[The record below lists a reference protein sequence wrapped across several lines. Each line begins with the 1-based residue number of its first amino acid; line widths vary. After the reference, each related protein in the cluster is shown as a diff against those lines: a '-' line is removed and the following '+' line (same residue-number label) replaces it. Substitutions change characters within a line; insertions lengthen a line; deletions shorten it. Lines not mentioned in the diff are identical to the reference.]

1 VPLVL
6 ASASPRRSDLLR
18 AAGLVFEVA
27 AADVDESA
35 EPGEGPDA
43 HVERLALAKARR
55 IADRRPGDVVLG
67 ADTVVTIDGLIL
79 GKPLDRADAE
89 AMLRRLSGRTHQVV
103 TGVAVAKG
111 HDEVRGL
118 DRTLVHF
125 THLTEEDLAWY
136 LDSGEAFDKAGAY
149 GIQGRASRFVDR
161 IEGSYS
167 NVVGLPVSL
176 VVRLLRAAGAAG
188 AFDARP

>member
-1 VPLVL
+1 MRLVL
-6 ASASPRRSDLLR
+6 ASASPRRADLLH
-18 AAGLVFEVA
+18 AAGLSFEVA

-35 EPGEGPDA
+35 EPGETPAA
-43 HVERLALAKARR
+43 HVERLALLKARR
-55 IADRRPGDVVLG
+55 IADSRSDDVVLA

-79 GKPLDRADAE
+79 GKPRDRADAD
-89 AMLRRLSGRTHQVV
+89 AMLRRLSGRMHEVV
-103 TGVAVAKG
+103 TGVAVLSGAQFAG
-111 HDEVRGL
+111 GV

-125 THLTEEDLAWY
+125 THLAEEDLAWY

-176 VVRLLRAAGAAG
+176 IVRLLRAVAPPG
-188 AFDARP
+188 AFDGPR

>member
-1 VPLVL
+1 M
-6 ASASPRRSDLLR
+6 
-18 AAGLVFEVA
+18 
-27 AADVDESA
+27 
-35 EPGEGPDA
+35 
-43 HVERLALAKARR
+43 
-55 IADRRPGDVVLG
+55 LG

-79 GKPLDRADAE
+79 GKPRDRADAE
-89 AMLRRLSGRTHQVV
+89 AMLRRLSGRMHEVV
-103 TGVAVAKG
+103 TGVAVVRGRKPA
-111 HDEVRGL
+111 RGL

-125 THLTEEDLAWY
+125 TRLTEEDLAWY

-176 VVRLLRAAGAAG
+176 VVRLLRAVSPPG
-188 AFDARP
+188 AFDGRP

>member
-1 VPLVL
+1 VQLVL
-6 ASASPRRSDLLR
+6 ASASPRRADLLR
-18 AAGLVFEVA
+18 AAGIAFEAA
-27 AADVDESA
+27 AADVDEAA
-35 EPGEGPDA
+35 EPGETPDA
-43 HVERLALAKARR
+43 HVERLALLKARR
-55 IADRRPGDVVLG
+55 IAGTRPDAIVLG

-79 GKPLDRADAE
+79 GKPRDRADAG
-89 AMLRRLSGRTHQVV
+89 AMLRRLSGRLHEVV
-103 TGVAVAKG
+103 TGVAVLAG
-111 HDEVRGL
+111 TRQACGL

-176 VVRLLRAAGAAG
+176 VVRLLEAVAPLG
-188 AFDARP
+188 AFGWRV